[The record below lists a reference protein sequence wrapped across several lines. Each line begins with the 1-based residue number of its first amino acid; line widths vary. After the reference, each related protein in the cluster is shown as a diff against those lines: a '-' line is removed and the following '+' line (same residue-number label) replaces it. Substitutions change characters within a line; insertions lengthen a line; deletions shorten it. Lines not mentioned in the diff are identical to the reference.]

1 LKPKTLTALKYTF
14 LLLVGL
20 AIFYYL
26 FKTQYQSNFLEDF
39 QKTNKIWIVIS
50 TLCILFAHYIRAKR
64 WQLMI
69 DSLQEKSV
77 PTFQVFNA
85 LMFGYLLNLVLPRA
99 GEVARCAYLNRKT
112 NISTIS
118 LIGTVIAERIID
130 FLTLLFLVLI
140 GFALYFSFIIT
151 FIETL
156 DLYQTIAKKSFTIL
170 ISIVVLA
177 LLAVILKKIWKTN
190 HSIFLKIKEIFFKL
204 KEGVLSVKEIKKPYL
219 FYFYTLSIW
228 VFYLISAYFGFR
240 IINETADLGLK
251 EALLTLIA
259 GSFGMVAPIQG
270 GIGAYHFM
278 VSQCLILLGISN
290 SAGLIYAT
298 ICHAAQ
304 TLMVIVLGL
313 VALIFSPSKKLS
325 NINERES

>member
-1 LKPKTLTALKYTF
+1 MKPKTLTALKYIF
-14 LLLVGL
+14 LLLLGL

-39 QKTNKIWIVIS
+39 QKTNKFWIAIS
-50 TLCILFAHYIRAKR
+50 TICILFAHYIRAKR

-69 DSLQEKSV
+69 NGLQEKSV
-77 PTFQVFNA
+77 PVFQVFNA

-130 FLTLLFLVLI
+130 FLTLIILVVI
-140 GFALYFSFIIT
+140 GFTLYFNFIIS

-156 DLYQTIAKKSFTIL
+156 DLYQSIAKKSITIV
-170 ISIVVLA
+170 IGVVVL
-177 LLAVILKKIWKTN
+177 VILALILKRLWQTN
-190 HSIFLKIKEIFFKL
+190 HRFIIKTKEILLKL

-219 FYFYTLSIW
+219 FYFYTLTIW
-228 VFYLISAYFGFR
+228 VFYLLSAYFGFR
-240 IINETADLGLK
+240 IINETAGLGLND
-251 EALLTLIA
+251 ALLSLIA

-278 VSQCLILLGISN
+278 VSQCLVLIGISN

-298 ICHAAQ
+298 ITHASQ
-304 TLMVIVLGL
+304 TLMVIFLGL
-313 VALIFSPSKKLS
+313 VALIFSPTTKIT
-325 NINERES
+325 NTNE